1 MRWTKDQAGAIEA
14 RGTNLLVAAAAG
26 SGKTSVLVERVSRLV
41 EEGANVDEMLI
52 VTFTR
57 AASADMREKLRRRFS
72 ERAAQETRAPR
83 AGGAAG
89 KRVNLHAAFVLHI
102 GAQAEFRGGG
112 RRPAVPRA
120 GRRGGQAVDGSR
132 HGRGAGGR
140 V

>member
-72 ERAAQETRAPR
+72 EHLEW
-83 AGGAAG
+83 
-89 KRVNLHAAFVLHI
+89 
-102 GAQAEFRGGG
+102 
-112 RRPAVPRA
+112 RRRI
-120 GRRGGQAVDGSR
+120 
-132 HGRGAGGR
+132 
-140 V
+140 